1 MFENN
6 KSWWASKTVWGG
18 LMALVAGV
26 AGVFGYQLLPADQ
39 AALIDGGAAL
49 AASIGGIIAIWGR
62 VKASKGIGPQGAG
75 LQNAGKDK

>member
-18 LMALVAGV
+18 LLALVAGV
-26 AGVFGYQLLPADQ
+26 AGVFGYQLLPEDQ

-49 AASIGGIIAIWGR
+49 AASLGGVIAIWGR
-62 VKASKGIGPQGAG
+62 VRASKGIGSQAA
-75 LQNAGKDK
+75 NKDK